1 MLTTTTTTTTSTGC
15 EGETDVLDLFETEL
29 VQSNLGGAGPDFGFE
44 GIRFE
49 DAGIHEGQPF
59 DMIVT
64 ATGPYEPLKSMDNG
78 YECGQPTAGCTT
90 GHFAQISVTAGTQVD
105 LTIEF
110 QDSATQAPMTLSSF
124 IFSLHDI
131 DRLDASV
138 EEVIYISGF
147 TDAVILDKATEVV
160 STLESDGRTKLTSG
174 KDGTDCDD
182 PQHPDRLSSV
192 TCSGAVIDHKKR
204 SAAFLFKDTSSIAL
218 TFEVT
223 CNNCTANSGRAFLF
237 AGETNL
243 LSCAGKH

>member
-1 MLTTTTTTTTSTGC
+1 M
-15 EGETDVLDLFETEL
+15 FETEL

-49 DAGIHEGQPF
+49 DAGTHEGQPF
-59 DMIVT
+59 DMVIT
-64 ATGPYEPLKSMDNG
+64 ATSPYKPLKSTDNG
-78 YECGQPTAGCTT
+78 YECGQPAMGCTT

-110 QDSATQAPMTLSSF
+110 QNSATQDPITLSSF

-131 DRLDASV
+131 DRLDKHV

-147 TDAVILDKATEVV
+147 TDEVILDTLTEVV

-174 KDGTDCDD
+174 KDSTDCDD
-182 PQHPDRLSSV
+182 PLHPDRLLTV
-192 TCSGAVIDHKKR
+192 TCNGVAIDQKKR

-218 TFEVT
+218 SLEVT
-223 CNNCTANSGRAFLF
+223 CNNCTENNGRSFLF

-243 LSCAGKH
+243 LGCAGKH